1 MLQLDSVVVKL
12 HTFGAGVASL
22 ISTQY
27 PVRVLAWPI
36 YTLYLCT
43 CMLLFVNQF
52 SQTFFSDVALE
63 YVVVHIRE

>member
-36 YTLYLCT
+36 YTLYLC
-43 CMLLFVNQF
+43 MLLFVNQF
-52 SQTFFSDVALE
+52 SQTFFSAVALE
-63 YVVVHIRE
+63 YVVVHICE